1 MDRSNLTLQAHV
13 PLLRSVSVAP
23 EILGTVQSIRFGGR
37 EVVLR
42 WPRLVWTRDDRPI
55 LDAPD
60 ACSEHAV
67 HELERASHF
76 WWGDVG
82 KRTGRN
88 IEQTSVD
95 CVVLSLPCAKEEVS
109 YSDCL
114 HGLGHPV
121 GPLVKEFAHF
131 VDDWR
136 DKFLR
141 WVFLLTG
148 QAVDPQVPPTSML
161 RVSSEGVSFWT
172 ENDGDMVGL
181 CGLDGAVVV
190 SLPGDHDVH
199 GVVLTREMLA
209 EVLAA
214 VDNDEREDTAM
225 YLLRQGQAAIQRGEY
240 RLALIELGSAAEVK
254 LSAMGPTEDSE
265 QDKRTLGEVVDDF
278 FGKPSAEAKRYRAGL
293 VEPRNDAVHRADP
306 LTHDIA
312 LVAYELVR
320 DL

>member
-1 MDRSNLTLQAHV
+1 MNESNLTLQAHV

-23 EILGTVQSIRFGGR
+23 QILGTIQSIRFGGR

-42 WPRLVWTRDDRPI
+42 WPRLVWTRDDQPI

-60 ACSEHAV
+60 ACSEDAV
-67 HELERASHF
+67 HELERISHF

-88 IEQTSVD
+88 IEQTSVE
-95 CVVLSLPCAKEEVS
+95 CVVLSLPVAKVEVS
-109 YSDCL
+109 YSDYL
-114 HGLGHPV
+114 YGLGHPV

-131 VDDWR
+131 VDGWR

-161 RVSSEGVSFWT
+161 RVHYEGVSFWT
-172 ENDGDMVGL
+172 ENDGEMVGL
-181 CGLDGAVVV
+181 CGLDGSVAL
-190 SLPGDHDVH
+190 SLPGDHNVH
-199 GVVLTREMLA
+199 GVALTQQLLTD
-209 EVLAA
+209 VLAA
-214 VDNDEREDTAM
+214 VDGDEREDTAM
-225 YLLRQGQAAIQRGEY
+225 RLLRQGQAAIQRGEY

-254 LSAMGPTEDSE
+254 LSIGPTEDSE
-265 QDKRTLGEVVDDF
+265 QDKRTLGLLVDDT
-278 FGKPSAEAKRYRAGL
+278 FGKDSADAERYRSGL

-306 LTHDIA
+306 LSHEIA